1 MKTAVEHKVKF
12 DQAKIRADFPI
23 LSRLVNN
30 KPLIY
35 FDSGATAQK
44 PQVVIDAL
52 KNYYEHDNANIHR
65 GVHRLSQDITIA
77 YEAARATI
85 QKHLN
90 AEFAHE
96 IIFTKGT
103 TDSISLV
110 AASFGKKFIKAG
122 DEIIVSEMEHH
133 SNILPWQLLCEEK
146 GAILKVIPINDN
158 GELIVEEFKKILSSK
173 TKMVAVTHV
182 SNTLGTINPVKEL
195 VRLVREMNPPLRG
208 GRGGACIL
216 IDGAQAVPHMNVD
229 VQDLD
234 CDFYCFSG
242 HKVYGPT
249 GVGILYGKEKWLNQM
264 PPYQGGGGTIKT
276 VTFAKTVYA
285 DLPLKFEAGTPHI
298 AGGIGLAAA
307 INYIDNIGLD
317 NIAAYEHELLIYA
330 TEKLKQIQGLRIIGN
345 AKNKAGVISFV
356 VDGLHPLD
364 IGTILD
370 KQGIAVRTGHHCTQP
385 LMEHYGIP
393 GTIRAS
399 FAFYNTKEEIDKLV
413 EGIEK
418 AIKMLK

>member
-1 MKTAVEHKVKF
+1 MDRNFIMKTAIEHKIQF
-12 DQAKIRADFPI
+12 DIIKIREDFPI
-23 LSRLVNN
+23 LSRHVNGQ
-30 KPLIY
+30 PLIY

-52 KNYYEHDNANIHR
+52 SNYYEHDNANIHR
-65 GVHRLSQDITIA
+65 GVHKLSQDITIK

-85 QKHLN
+85 QNHLN
-90 AEFAHE
+90 AEYAHE

-103 TDSISLV
+103 TESISLV

-146 GAILKVIPINDN
+146 GAILKVIPVNDD
-158 GELIVEEFKKILSSK
+158 GELIIDEYKKLLNNK
-173 TKMVAVTHV
+173 TKIIAVTHI
-182 SNTLGTINPVKEL
+182 SNTLGTINPVKEIIALAHAKNIPVL
-195 VRLVREMNPPLRG
+195 V
-208 GRGGACIL
+208 
-216 IDGAQAVPHMNVD
+216 DGAQAVPHINVD

-249 GVGILYGKEKWLNQM
+249 GIGILYGKENWLNQM

-276 VTFAKTVYA
+276 VTFAKTTYA

-298 AGGIGLAAA
+298 EGGIGLAVA

-317 NIAAYEHELLIYA
+317 NIGAYEHELLEYA
-330 TEKLKQIQGLRIIGN
+330 TEKLSEINGLRIIGT
-345 AKNKAGVISFV
+345 AKHKASVLSFV
-356 VDGLHPLD
+356 IDGLHPLD

-385 LMEHYGIP
+385 LMEHFGIP

-399 FAFYNTKEEIDKLV
+399 FAFYNTKGEIDKLV
-413 EGIEK
+413 EGLNK
-418 AIKMLK
+418 AVKMLK